1 MEYLHQIPPP
11 QNSEKPKEQEAEGM
25 RETDGMEN
33 TRRTRFSKI
42 TELTHMNS
50 QRWRQHTQ
58 GLLGS
63 APGLLCIPYSF
74 QFSSLIELLDVWMIR
89 SRNLCA
95 FYWSSFI
102 FLLAWLLVNFY
113 GIFMVFYF
121 LMLIPLRSLLFSY
134 ETQKGSVSRW
144 ERRQGG
150 ITRVEEGETVFR

>member
-1 MEYLHQIPPP
+1 
-11 QNSEKPKEQEAEGM
+11 
-25 RETDGMEN
+25 
-33 TRRTRFSKI
+33 
-42 TELTHMNS
+42 
-50 QRWRQHTQ
+50 
-58 GLLGS
+58 
-63 APGLLCIPYSF
+63 
-74 QFSSLIELLDVWMIR
+74 MIR

-121 LMLIPLRSLLFSY
+121 LLLIPLRSLLFSY